1 MKKLILLLLI
11 ILNSFGYSEEELDRL
26 IGIRLYINDFRRYAR
41 GKEREM
47 GEKEFKKYRSI
58 DEKIILEHMLK
69 RYKQPK
75 WILSQT
81 GRGIRSFYHSHF
93 FRLFYRNY
101 TRLSETKR
109 LEIKKTIWGYFKYCW
124 DNKVNGSIGY
134 KGLFYIDLPEV
145 KVFLGKELE
154 KVELRIQGY
163 EKKWGV
169 NRLNFY
175 KEYELTKN
183 KFIHSLK
190 KGYKWWKKKDLKE
203 EFLKE
208 GKALADVKKLREKFS
223 EMWNSNGTV
232 EEHSAI
238 SRTLQTLD
246 SFDKVLTRL
255 KNGKYIFGDE
265 FIDIRISDYTESQ
278 REKIIDA
285 LISNFHKPS
294 AYNRERVSNK
304 SKIKGLDY
312 NNKAILFLL
321 SNKRLYDFVVEC
333 TKSENLEV
341 VKRANYWLK
350 EYKEL
355 QSKK

>member
-1 MKKLILLLLI
+1 MSAKLKKLLLI
-11 ILNSFGYSEEELDRL
+11 LVSLLLCSLKTVQYPEVHYLLLNYLTNYSKLNAEDRL
-26 IGIRLYINDFRRYAR
+26 
-41 GKEREM
+41 KS
-47 GEKEFKKYRSI
+47 KKRIWASYKKSISKQYRW
-58 DEKIILEHMLK
+58 LA
-69 RYKQPK
+69 Y
-75 WILSQT
+75 
-81 GRGIRSFYHSHF
+81 
-93 FRLFYRNY
+93 
-101 TRLSETKR
+101 
-109 LEIKKTIWGYFKYCW
+109 
-124 DNKVNGSIGY
+124 V
-134 KGLFYIDLPEV
+134 DLPEV
-145 KVFLGKELE
+145 KDFLDKELE
-154 KVELRIQGY
+154 KAELKMQGY

-169 NRLNFY
+169 NRLSFY
-175 KEYELTKN
+175 KEYELTKI

-190 KGYKWWKKKDLKE
+190 KGYKWWEKKDLKE

-223 EMWNSNGTV
+223 EMWDGNTILKK
-232 EEHSAI
+232 HSSIIGA
-238 SRTLQTLD
+238 LLTLD
-246 SFDKVLTRL
+246 GFDKVLTRF
-255 KNGKYIFGDE
+255 NGAEYGKLDE
-265 FIDIRISDYTESQ
+265 FIDIRSNDYTESQ

-294 AYNRERVSNK
+294 AYSRVSNR

-312 NNKAILFLL
+312 NNKAILSFL

>member
-1 MKKLILLLLI
+1 MQQ
-11 ILNSFGYSEEELDRL
+11 
-26 IGIRLYINDFRRYAR
+26 
-41 GKEREM
+41 
-47 GEKEFKKYRSI
+47 YRW
-58 DEKIILEHMLK
+58 LA
-69 RYKQPK
+69 Y
-75 WILSQT
+75 
-81 GRGIRSFYHSHF
+81 
-93 FRLFYRNY
+93 
-101 TRLSETKR
+101 
-109 LEIKKTIWGYFKYCW
+109 
-124 DNKVNGSIGY
+124 V
-134 KGLFYIDLPEV
+134 DLPEV
-145 KVFLGKELE
+145 KDFLDKELE
-154 KVELRIQGY
+154 KAELKLQGY

-175 KEYELTKN
+175 KEYKLIRT

-190 KGYKWWKKKDLKE
+190 KGYKWWEKKELKE

-208 GKALADVKKLREKFS
+208 GKALADVKKLREQSS
-223 EMWNSNGTV
+223 EMWDGKVILEKYYS
-232 EEHSAI
+232 I

-321 SNKRLYDFVVEC
+321 SNKRLYDFVIEC

>member
-1 MKKLILLLLI
+1 MSAKLKKLLLI
-11 ILNSFGYSEEELDRL
+11 LVSLLLYSLKTVQYPEVHYLSLNYLANSSKLNMEDRL
-26 IGIRLYINDFRRYAR
+26 
-41 GKEREM
+41 K
-47 GEKEFKKYRSI
+47 
-58 DEKIILEHMLK
+58 
-69 RYKQPK
+69 
-75 WILSQT
+75 
-81 GRGIRSFYHSHF
+81 
-93 FRLFYRNY
+93 
-101 TRLSETKR
+101 
-109 LEIKKTIWGYFKYCW
+109 IKKKIWEKYKKARVQQYRW
-124 DNKVNGSIGY
+124 LAYV
-134 KGLFYIDLPEV
+134 DLPEV
-145 KVFLGKELE
+145 KDFLDKELE
-154 KVELRIQGY
+154 KAELKMQGY

-175 KEYELTKN
+175 KEYKLIRT

-190 KGYKWWKKKDLKE
+190 KGYKWWEKKELKE

-208 GKALADVKKLREKFS
+208 GKALADVKKLREQSS
-223 EMWNSNGTV
+223 EMWDGKVILEKYYS
-232 EEHSAI
+232 I